1 MKFKTVKD
9 KRSIKRIIYFIT
21 SPFNDR
27 DYERYGIEII
37 RKNGLKAEVWDFSPF
52 LSTERFHGTFDPS
65 KDIFA
70 GYRVFP
76 CMKDAVTQIRKL
88 EDDCFIVVLVSYVYE
103 SYPIFHALAKQK
115 LPYCMQIYKF
125 PSRDWNSGKGLL
137 KKIETLSFKKVRN
150 VLFNRYLPYWAMGI
164 SPAKIFLNLG
174 GIIDLSRSRLPIG
187 KNTSIV
193 FSHYFDYDV
202 YMKEKQKPA
211 LRDENICVFLDT
223 ILPFHPAS
231 GLKPIIEPEQYF
243 PQLQR
248 FFDFVEEKYKVKIVI
263 AAHPRSDYQARPDY
277 FGGREVVKGKTAEL
291 VRNSRMVISHESA
304 AVSFAVLFEKPVI
317 FITNNILKEQST
329 GGLIDF
335 MALLLGKQPI
345 NLDHDFIIDWD
356 KEMSVNKKAYRDY
369 RNEYIKKDGTEEVPI
384 WQNFV
389 DSLKKEY
396 HN

>member
-1 MKFKTVKD
+1 MGFKTSKN

-21 SPFNDR
+21 SPFNGR
-27 DYERYGIEII
+27 DYERYGVEII
-37 RKNGLKAEVWDFSPF
+37 RKNGFIVEVWDFSPF
-52 LSTERFHGTFDPS
+52 LSSEHSQEPS
-65 KDIFA
+65 DSSRDIFE
-70 GYRVFP
+70 GYRTFL
-76 CMKDAVTQIRKL
+76 CMKDAISQIRKL
-88 EDDCFIVVLVSYVYE
+88 EDDCFVVVLVSYIYE
-103 SYPIFHALAKQK
+103 SYPIFRALAKK
-115 LPYCMQIYKF
+115 RLPYCLQVYKF
-125 PSRDWNSGKGLL
+125 PSRDLNSGNGFIRKIKSLSL
-137 KKIETLSFKKVRN
+137 KKVANI
-150 VLFNRYLPYWAMGI
+150 LFNKYLPYWVMGI

-174 GIIDLSRSRLPIG
+174 GQMDLNKSRLPISR
-187 KNTSIV
+187 NTSIV
-193 FSHYFDYDV
+193 FSHYFDYDI
-202 YMKEKQKPA
+202 YMKEREKSA
-211 LRDENICVFLDT
+211 LCDENTCVFLDT
-223 ILPFHPAS
+223 FLPFHPAS
-231 GLKPIIEPEQYF
+231 GSTPIIDPEKYF
-243 PQLQR
+243 PQLR
-248 FFDFVEEKYKVKIVI
+248 SFFDFLEEKYKVKIVI

-291 VRNSRMVISHESA
+291 VRNSHIVISHESA